1 MADHDETPR
10 TDLRH
15 EHVVEWTRWE
25 AVSDTRLR
33 VWCWQGNRAAYG
45 VRAVV
50 AEDDDAVRVATV
62 TGTRPDAP
70 DMTTMEAL
78 EVSLLVDLAAPLG
91 DRVVRQHPDALG

>member
-1 MADHDETPR
+1 MAARDETPR
-10 TDLRH
+10 TDLLR

-25 AVSDTRLR
+25 RVSDTRLR
-33 VWCWQGNRAAYG
+33 VWCFQGNRAAYG

-50 AEDDDAVRVATV
+50 DEGDDTVRVATV

-70 DMTTMEAL
+70 DMTTMEAV

-91 DRVVRQHPDALG
+91 DREVRQHPDALG

>member
-1 MADHDETPR
+1 MAARDETPR

-15 EHVVEWTRWE
+15 EHVVEWSRWE
-25 AVSDTRLR
+25 QVSDTQLR
-33 VWCWQGNRAAYG
+33 VWCYQGNRTAYG

-50 AEDDDAVRVATV
+50 AEDADAVRVATV
-62 TGTRPDAP
+62 TGSRPDAP

-91 DRVVRQHPDALG
+91 DREVTQHPDALG